1 MLEARPAKRAAE
13 HRFARDA
20 RMDVFERD
28 AAIGDLVYDIKS
40 ESATL
45 NVGGDRFTCAR
56 ARPRQDER
64 LYQAAARKL
73 AGSAKPPANPL
84 LLKDA
89 DEAILAE
96 AEANGAGWLIAQGG
110 ETLEL
115 RRRSA
120 FSRIYEFYRQGQSV
134 ALGWVGQKRVFTTR
148 LHVDLPREFKSPFQ
162 IFTFVLLLDRTFVSL
177 DRMNDQ
183 SA

>member
-20 RMDVFERD
+20 RMDVFEAD
-28 AAIGDLVYDIKS
+28 AAIGGLVYDIKS

-45 NVGGDRFTCAR
+45 DVGGDRFTCAR
-56 ARPRQDER
+56 AHPRQDER

-73 AGSAKPPANPL
+73 ARGAKPPANPL
-84 LLKDA
+84 LLRDA
-89 DEAILAE
+89 GEAVLAQ
-96 AEANGAGWLIAQGG
+96 ADANGAGWVIALDDDA
-110 ETLEL
+110 LEL

-120 FSRIYEFYRQGQSV
+120 FSRIYDLYRRGQGAV
-134 ALGWVGQKRVFTTR
+134 LGWVGQKSFFTSR
-148 LHVDLPREFKSPFQ
+148 FHVDLPREFNFPFQ

-177 DRMNDQ
+177 DRMND